1 MKKKSLTSA
10 ALLVLSASLV
20 LSGCVAAPEST
31 IGSSYDSTVGETQGP
46 TFDPI
51 DETDPTQPAET
62 EVEGNSDSM
71 TNDATTPSEIDPS
84 VSSDSNEIL
93 PPETNPETGS
103 EITPE
108 TDPVETVPETEPEET
123 VPDET
128 EPDVEAG
135 MSFTKVNET
144 VYANTT
150 VNIRIGPSTDYKK
163 IGSLK
168 WGDKITRIGRGDHG
182 WDKVLYND
190 VPAYMYSKYIQT
202 EEPVATPAVTYPL
215 SYSDDSCTITITK
228 EWFENAWCYI
238 AHLEFTDYT
247 RFGMECAKGKYDS
260 GTETTSHAAKRINA
274 IFAVNGDYTTPEM
287 GNDVVRNGVVWKN
300 TQLHSAAIYNANT
313 GLFSDIGDIG
323 YQWTEDL
330 VANGQLT
337 DTFSFFRWNLV
348 NGDTLNSDNSSRAQR
363 TSIGTTGKAG
373 DIYIVVSEGRYAD
386 GESAG
391 LTFNQCA
398 RLMKSLGCTFAIP
411 LDGGGSSTMY
421 FHGKVLNANG
431 ANERAV
437 VDFVVFR

>member
-1 MKKKSLTSA
+1 MILRSRKKNAIIAVALSSVLLLTGCMQGADTYSTA
-10 ALLVLSASLV
+10 AET
-20 LSGCVAAPEST
+20 PST
-31 IGSSYDSTVGETQGP
+31 TLETMQDTTFETEWIANDCTVGNTEGVSETTDSPVEATKP
-46 TFDPI
+46 TFDPDTEAT
-51 DETDPTQPAET
+51 DEIEIKPTEPSEVPTVPAET
-62 EVEGNSDSM
+62 
-71 TNDATTPSEIDPS
+71 TPVTAD
-84 VSSDSNEIL
+84 
-93 PPETNPETGS
+93 
-103 EITPE
+103 
-108 TDPVETVPETEPEET
+108 PEET
-123 VPDET
+123 V
-128 EPDVEAG
+128 PDVEAG
-135 MSFTKVNET
+135 MSFTEVNET
-144 VYANTT
+144 VYANAT
-150 VNIRIGPSTDYKK
+150 VNIRKGPSTNYEK
-163 IGSLK
+163 ISSLK
-168 WGDKITRIGRGDHG
+168 WGESIIRIGRGDHG

-190 VPAYMYSKYIQT
+190 EPAYMYSKYIQT

-215 SYSDDSCTITITK
+215 SYSDNSCTITVSK

-260 GTETTSHAAKRINA
+260 GYETTSHAAKRIGA
-274 IFAVNGDYTTPEM
+274 ILAVNGDYTTPEM

-313 GLFSDIGDIG
+313 GLFSDIGSIG

-421 FHGKVLNANG
+421 FNGKVLNSADK
-431 ANERAV
+431 NERAV

>member
-1 MKKKSLTSA
+1 MCSRKKNA
-10 ALLVLSASLV
+10 IIAVALSSVLLLA
-20 LSGCVAAPEST
+20 GCMQGTDTYST
-31 IGSSYDSTVGETQGP
+31 ATETPSTTLETMQDTTFETEWITNDCTVGNTEGVYETTDSTVETTEP
-46 TFDPI
+46 TFDPDTEATSEI
-51 DETDPTQPAET
+51 ETQPTEPSEAPTVPAET
-62 EVEGNSDSM
+62 
-71 TNDATTPSEIDPS
+71 TPVTAD
-84 VSSDSNEIL
+84 
-93 PPETNPETGS
+93 
-103 EITPE
+103 
-108 TDPVETVPETEPEET
+108 PEET
-123 VPDET
+123 V
-128 EPDVEAG
+128 PDVEAG
-135 MSFTKVNET
+135 MSFTEVNET

-150 VNIRIGPSTDYKK
+150 VNIRKGPSTNYEK
-163 IGSLK
+163 ISSLK
-168 WGDKITRIGRGDHG
+168 WGESITRIGRGDHG
-182 WDKVLYND
+182 WDKVLYNNE
-190 VPAYMYSKYIQT
+190 PAYMYSKYIQT

-215 SYSDDSCTITITK
+215 SYSDNSCTITITK

-260 GTETTSHAAKRINA
+260 GYETTSHAAKRIGA

-313 GLFSDIGDIG
+313 GLFSDIGSIG

-421 FHGKVLNANG
+421 FNGKVLNSAG

-437 VDFVVFR
+437 VDFVVFC